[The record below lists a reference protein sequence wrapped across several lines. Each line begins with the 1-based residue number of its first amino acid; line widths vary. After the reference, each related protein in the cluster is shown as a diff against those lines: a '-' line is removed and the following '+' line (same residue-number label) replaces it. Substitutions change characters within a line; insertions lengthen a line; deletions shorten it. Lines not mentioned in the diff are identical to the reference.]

1 MKQYLVA
8 LRKNRYDN
16 IIISRSVDVV
26 VGDTAE
32 DTLENIA
39 SKLSVMLGSDYDQLV
54 IESVYMLN

>member
-39 SKLSVMLGSDYDQLV
+39 SKLSVMLGSDYDQIV